1 MISEQEQWKPIAG
14 FEGYKVSSFGNVK
27 SVERLVWNGKGYV
40 HKPEMILKQ
49 ARSHKGYPIV
59 YLSHN
64 NRQKTVP
71 VHRLVASAFIPNPFG
86 KPQVNH
92 INGIKTDNRVTN
104 LEWCTQEHNMEH
116 AFRTGLEK
124 PSERQ
129 KRAVCETN
137 KAKRKAVI
145 AKHGTTQQTFESI
158 AKASAETGLS
168 ASTISRY
175 CNGIRQSC
183 NGIEWA
189 FVEDTKV

>member
-14 FEGYKVSSFGNVK
+14 FEEYQVSSFGNVK
-27 SVERLVWNGKGYV
+27 SAERLVWNGKGYV

-92 INGIKTDNRVTN
+92 INGDKCDNRIKN
-104 LEWCTQEHNMEH
+104 LECRHLFAEKSFVDTSKEKREYFEN
-116 AFRTGLEK
+116 GLMKEV
-124 PSERQ
+124 P
-129 KRAVCETN
+129 N
-137 KAKRKAVI
+137 
-145 AKHGTTQQTFESI
+145 
-158 AKASAETGLS
+158 
-168 ASTISRY
+168 Y
-175 CNGIRQSC
+175 CPHCGARLK
-183 NGIEWA
+183 E
-189 FVEDTKV
+189 VEE